1 MGILHYLDKPELALL
16 QLYEDRQ
23 GSLTVF
29 RKGETSE
36 LAVSTQISPKNIS
49 LQYPIVEIT
58 TSHATF
64 ATHLFLMSEGN
75 SVLKGYAYAV
85 HKGVTL
91 DAGEIRLFDITKYL
105 SLN

>member
-1 MGILHYLDKPELALL
+1 
-16 QLYEDRQ
+16 
-23 GSLTVF
+23 
-29 RKGETSE
+29 
-36 LAVSTQISPKNIS
+36 
-49 LQYPIVEIT
+49 
-58 TSHATF
+58 
-64 ATHLFLMSEGN
+64 MSEGN

>member
-1 MGILHYLDKPELALL
+1 MKIDKGRSRFLE
-16 QLYEDRQ
+16 
-23 GSLTVF
+23 
-29 RKGETSE
+29 KGKTSE
-36 LAVSTQISPKNIS
+36 LAVSTQISPENIS
-49 LQYPIVEIT
+49 LQHPIVEIT
-58 TSHATF
+58 TSHTTF